1 MWIWTVRRHFK
12 CARSQGS
19 GRKLEMTEM
28 TDEQISHLSSQS
40 LEMGILPQFFRH
52 ANYRSFVRQL
62 NLYDFKKDWN
72 RKDIIYRHPHFLR
85 GRPELLHLIE
95 RQVNVKVIIITSV
108 IILLCVGEFRLNLT
122 HFLGERHQ

>member
-1 MWIWTVRRHFK
+1 MANTH
-12 CARSQGS
+12 
-19 GRKLEMTEM
+19 
-28 TDEQISHLSSQS
+28 ISLLSSIKQS

-95 RQVNVKVIIITSV
+95 RQVNVKVFIITSV
-108 IILLCVGEFRLNLT
+108 IILLCGEFRLNLT
-122 HFLGERHQ
+122 QFLGERRQ